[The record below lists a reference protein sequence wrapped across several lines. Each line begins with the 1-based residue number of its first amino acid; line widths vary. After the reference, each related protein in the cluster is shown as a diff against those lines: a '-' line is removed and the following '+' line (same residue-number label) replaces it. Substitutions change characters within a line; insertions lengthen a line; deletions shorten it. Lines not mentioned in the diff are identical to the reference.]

1 MLEGILAAKV
11 STHSL
16 SHVLGH
22 NSHESTVCVSFRLF
36 LIHSIEK
43 SLLMLVRDLILSR
56 PSKESSFKIGSH
68 MYTVLSWSHCMGHR
82 YLLRAAMKM
91 ANIDSVFDFMFTSPK
106 EKVSIILYLVIVAL
120 L

>member
-22 NSHESTVCVSFRLF
+22 NSHKSTVCVSFRLF

-43 SLLMLVRDLILSR
+43 SLLMLIRDLILSR
-56 PSKESSFKIGSH
+56 PSKESSFKIGNH
-68 MYTVLSWSHCMGHR
+68 MYTVLAWSHLCGLFLSFKGRNEDGKH
-82 YLLRAAMKM
+82 
-91 ANIDSVFDFMFTSPK
+91 
-106 EKVSIILYLVIVAL
+106 
-120 L
+120 

>member
-11 STHSL
+11 SAHSL

-22 NSHESTVCVSFRLF
+22 NSVSFTLF

-43 SLLMLVRDLILSR
+43 SLPMLVRDLILSR

-68 MYTVLSWSHCMGHR
+68 MYTVLAWSHCVGHF

>member
-22 NSHESTVCVSFRLF
+22 NSHESVSFRLF

-43 SLLMLVRDLILSR
+43 SLPMPVIDLILSR
-56 PSKESSFKIGSH
+56 PSKESSFKIGNH
-68 MYTVLSWSHCMGHR
+68 MYTVL
-82 YLLRAAMKM
+82 A
-91 ANIDSVFDFMFTSPK
+91 
-106 EKVSIILYLVIVAL
+106 
-120 L
+120 

>member
-36 LIHSIEK
+36 LIHSIGK
-43 SLLMLVRDLILSR
+43 SLPMLVRDLILSR
-56 PSKESSFKIGSH
+56 PSKESSFRIGSH
-68 MYTVLSWSHCMGHR
+68 MYTVLAWSHCVGQF

-91 ANIDSVFDFMFTSPK
+91 ANIDSVFDFMSHHQKRRSASFC
-106 EKVSIILYLVIVAL
+106 I
-120 L
+120 

>member
-22 NSHESTVCVSFRLF
+22 NSHESTVCVSF

-43 SLLMLVRDLILSR
+43 SLLILVRDLILSR
-56 PSKESSFKIGSH
+56 PSKESSFKIGNH
-68 MYTVLSWSHCMGHR
+68 MYTVLAWSHCVGHF

-106 EKVSIILYLVIVAL
+106 EKVSIILYLVIVGF
-120 L
+120 

>member
-22 NSHESTVCVSFRLF
+22 NSHESTVCVLFRLF
-36 LIHSIEK
+36 LIHLIEK
-43 SLLMLVRDLILSR
+43 SLPMLVRDLILSR

-68 MYTVLSWSHCMGHR
+68 MFTVLAWSHCVGHF
-82 YLLRAAMKM
+82 LSFKGC
-91 ANIDSVFDFMFTSPK
+91 NEDGK
-106 EKVSIILYLVIVAL
+106 H
-120 L
+120 